1 MNKTIRMSVDR
12 LEGTLFVLIPDA
24 GEKEICLPKGQFDI
38 SVGDVVDVT
47 LLGDA
52 VLSVSKCTK
61 ETKAREADV
70 STRLSALFAKG
81 KKPER

>member
-1 MNKTIRMSVDR
+1 MKKTIRMSVDR
-12 LEGTLFVLIPDA
+12 LEGELFVLIPDA
-24 GEKEICLPKGQFDI
+24 GEKELCLKKERFDI

-81 KKPER
+81 KKPGR

>member
-1 MNKTIRMSVDR
+1 MKKTIRMSVDR
-12 LEGTLFVLIPDA
+12 LEGELFVLIPDA
-24 GEKEICLPKGQFDI
+24 GEKELCLTKGRFDI

-52 VLSVSKCTK
+52 VLSVSKCV
-61 ETKAREADV
+61 EEAKAREADV

-81 KKPER
+81 KKPGR